1 MGKASL
7 KSTIILFSFVI
18 LTGSCSAL
26 KDLASSQKPTVAV
39 AGYSVTDI
47 SLDDAEITFDLE
59 INNPNP
65 VAVTLANYNYDLQI
79 NSNSLVRGNKNTE
92 TVVDA
97 HSKSIVKVPVRFG
110 FSDLLHLFSSL
121 KGQDETNFNFNTNT
135 GINVPVLGVVEIP
148 LNFEGKIPVVRLPEF
163 ELGNLKLTN
172 LSLTK
177 ADFEI
182 DLNIQNPNAFDL
194 SFMDLNYNL
203 SLSGLS
209 ALSGR
214 TEKETTVGRK
224 STANI
229 KLPLS
234 VNLMQLGA
242 GIVSI
247 IREGGDFDYALTGN
261 TTVGS
266 SLPFFQAKAF
276 DFDKEGTIGLTR

>member
-1 MGKASL
+1 MSMTYL
-7 KSTIILFSFVI
+7 KYAIVLLGFIIF
-18 LTGSCSAL
+18 TGSCSAL
-26 KDLASSQKPTVAV
+26 KELADSQKPTVSV

-59 INNPNP
+59 IDNPNP
-65 VAVTLANYNYDLQI
+65 VAVTLARYNYDLQI
-79 NSNSLVRGNKNTE
+79 NSSSLVKGNKNTE
-92 TVVDA
+92 TEVDA
-97 HSKSIVKVPVRFG
+97 HSKSTVQVPVRFG
-110 FSDLLHLFSSL
+110 FSDLLTLFSSL
-121 KGQDETNFNFNTNT
+121 KGQDETNFSFKAATE
-135 GINVPVLGVVEIP
+135 INVPVLGAVEVP
-148 LNFEGKIPVVRLPEF
+148 LNFDGKIPVVRLPEF
-163 ELGNLKLTN
+163 ELGSLKLTN

-194 SFMDLNYNL
+194 SFMDLNYDL

-214 TEKETTVGRK
+214 LEQETKVSRK
-224 STANI
+224 SSANI

-242 GIVSI
+242 GIAGSI
-247 IREGGDFDYALTGN
+247 RDGGEFDYALTGN

-266 SLPFFQAKAF
+266 SLPFFRAKAF
-276 DFDKEGTIGLTR
+276 DFDKTGAIGLTR